1 MGEQTGGT
9 TRPGRQFLRREVL
22 SVHPF
27 HSSRN
32 VPAVSPPA
40 PKLPDKPKGAAS
52 LRVIGIFKLTQ
63 ALLIASVALA
73 AMHLIRPT
81 VAAQV
86 REWVDDL
93 PYDAQQD
100 VARRAASWLLGL
112 PPSAA
117 QVLVAGTLLYALL
130 FTVEGIGLLLKKR
143 WAEWLTVLATASLVP
158 IEFWELVH
166 RPGAVKGIIIL
177 VNLAV
182 VYFLARHLAGRPV
195 PPGGAES
202 P

>member
-1 MGEQTGGT
+1 MEARTGGT
-9 TRPGRQFLRREVL
+9 FLPGRQFQLSDVL
-22 SVHPF
+22 GLHPF
-27 HSSRN
+27 PLPHI
-32 VPAVSPPA
+32 VPALSAPAPTPPA
-40 PKLPDKPKGAAS
+40 KPRGATS

-81 VAAQV
+81 VAAEV

-130 FTVEGIGLLLKKR
+130 FTVEGIGLLMKKR
-143 WAEWLTVLATASLVP
+143 WAEWLTVLATASFVP
-158 IEFWELVH
+158 IECWELLRH
-166 RPGAVKGIIIL
+166 PGIVKGLIIL
-177 VNLAV
+177 VNVAV
-182 VYFLARHLAGRPV
+182 VYFLVRHLASRPV
-195 PPGGAES
+195 VTEPVEFP
-202 P
+202 